1 MRRVER
7 VDDSAANAVHHL
19 GEKILT
25 ATCLIESWAIL
36 SAVAQP
42 VDKTGEQIIHDE
54 LKVEVSG
61 QGFKKKAP
69 QPLLARLGSADLWFG
84 AELVHQNFFQD
95 LLNLCRENIF
105 ALEGADLR
113 ISPL

>member
-42 VDKTGEQIIHDE
+42 IDKTGEQIIHDE

-61 QGFKKKAP
+61 QGFKKKRHSLCLPDSAQLTFGLAP
-69 QPLLARLGSADLWFG
+69 
-84 AELVHQNFFQD
+84 
-95 LLNLCRENIF
+95 NLSIK
-105 ALEGADLR
+105 
-113 ISPL
+113 ISFRTC